1 MKLKSKITFSLPL
14 MPKTRRFSFFIDE
27 TLLNPENED
36 LENTGLPLK
45 VFSLT
50 QKP

>member
-1 MKLKSKITFSLPL
+1 